1 MRNES
6 WATPA
11 VAPAILLRAGE
22 SASAAGSV
30 QRPGFELVAD
40 GSMLLIVGF
49 VCALITVAIIVGLV
63 QYHCSKRAA
72 ATHAACVTPTVWSHW
87 TVDSSGNYT
96 LPF

>member
-6 WATPA
+6 WASPAIAPA
-11 VAPAILLRAGE
+11 VLLRAGE
-22 SASAAGSV
+22 TAAGSV

-72 ATHAACVTPTVWSHW
+72 ASHAACVTPTAWSHW
-87 TVDSSGNYT
+87 TVDSSGNHFYLT
-96 LPF
+96 